1 MTRDAFRVESPGPL
15 TTVQDMGRYG
25 YQRFGVPVSGAMDRF
40 ALRAGNLLVGNRA
53 DAAAL
58 EFTLAGPSLLVLRTC
73 RVAVTGAEV
82 PIELDGVPAPRWEA
96 FEASEGSTL
105 RLGSAT
111 NGLRGYLCLGGG
123 INVPKVLGSRSTY
136 LKSGFGGYEGR
147 TLTEGD
153 VLRAGRPQLGAVVKQ
168 DEPDPS
174 YAPYYGSEHEVR
186 VVLGPQHD
194 AFTDEGKFTL
204 LNSLYIVSPQSDRV
218 GYRLTGT
225 MIEHSGSS
233 DIVSDGAPM
242 GAVQVPGDGQPIVL
256 MADRGVT
263 GGYPKIATVI
273 SADLPLIA
281 QARPD
286 DSIRFRAVTVEEAEE
301 IRWEQEA
308 ILHALAGF
316 AERPSGSSY
325 SVTVGGAAYEV
336 MDADGRHLSLPPG
349 STRQVESAAHAARTS
364 TGEFEFD
371 LEVGLQ
377 TGE

>member
-1 MTRDAFRVESPGPL
+1 MTRDAFKVESPGPL
-15 TTVQDMGRYG
+15 TTVQDLGRYV

-53 DAAAL
+53 GAAAL
-58 EFTLAGPSLLVLRTC
+58 EFTLAGPSLLALRTC
-73 RVAVTGAEV
+73 RVAVTGAEAPV
-82 PIELDGVPAPRWEA
+82 ELDGAPVPQWQA
-96 FEASEGSTL
+96 FEAPEGSTL
-105 RLGSAT
+105 KLGAAT
-111 NGLRGYLCLGGG
+111 DGLRGYLCLGGG
-123 INVPKVLGSRSTY
+123 IDVPSVLGSRSTY
-136 LKSGFGGYEGR
+136 LKSGFGGHEGR
-147 TLTEGD
+147 ALREGD
-153 VLRAGRPQLGAVVKQ
+153 VLRAGRPQLGSVVKQ
-168 DEPDPS
+168 DEPDPA
-174 YAPYYGSEHEVR
+174 YAPYYGIEHEVR

-204 LNSLYIVSPQSDRV
+204 LNSLYTVSPQSDRV
-218 GYRLTGT
+218 GYRLVGPTV
-225 MIEHSGSS
+225 EHSGSS

-286 DSIRFRAVTVEEAEE
+286 DSVRFRAVTVEEAEE

-308 ILHALAGF
+308 VLLALTGF

-336 MDADGRHLSLPPG
+336 VDSNGRHLSLPPD
-349 STRQVESAAHAARTS
+349 STRQVESAAHAVRTS

-371 LEVGLQ
+371 LELGLR
-377 TGE
+377 TSE